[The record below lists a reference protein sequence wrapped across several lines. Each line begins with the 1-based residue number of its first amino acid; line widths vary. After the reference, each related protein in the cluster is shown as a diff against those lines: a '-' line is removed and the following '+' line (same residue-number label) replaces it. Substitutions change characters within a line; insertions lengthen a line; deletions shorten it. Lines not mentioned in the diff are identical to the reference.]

1 MGLFGFDIL
10 DIGAQDAIT
19 LDDVMDGLIPDGSD
33 ACCSTNS
40 ACNKNKSDDHGQ
52 R

>member
-19 LDDVMDGLIPDGSD
+19 LDDVIGWSH
-33 ACCSTNS
+33 S
-40 ACNKNKSDDHGQ
+40 
-52 R
+52 RWF